1 MATANK
7 RGKVLTSSL
16 IKSER
21 QDTGKLIDKNHSIG
35 KNQTKLIRGI
45 QLIRSILNFSV
56 LQTTMKIGLS

>member
-7 RGKVLTSSL
+7 RGKVLTTSL

-21 QDTGKLIDKNHSIG
+21 QDTGKLIDKNHFID